1 MRVRSGERYAK
12 IRTVLKGCELM
23 NTPLPEILSLDQM
36 KQRYHDE
43 WLLIAYTD
51 IDKNLVVLQGEV
63 LAHAQNANDLYK
75 LLPNYT
81 DRPVAFEYIGE
92 IPPDFAF
99 ML

>member
-1 MRVRSGERYAK
+1 MEA
-12 IRTVLKGCELM
+12 T
-23 NTPLPEILSLDQM
+23 ILTLDQM

-51 IDKNLVVLQGEV
+51 LDDDLIVRSGEV
-63 LAHAQNANDLYK
+63 LAHAANADDLYR
-75 LLPNYT
+75 LLPQYK
-81 DRPVAFEYIGE
+81 DRPIAFEYIGE